1 MVFALVGDSTM
12 TSEPFPFVDATVSS
26 ASVSSPSAESA
37 ITSTTG
43 EARFFPPRF
52 LGAGAGAGTGFSSA
66 AAFFF
71 TGFFLAATDQPF
83 IINGPGD
90 GRGGIFTSL
99 HRSAQGRPGP
109 APLAPPPSC
118 PSQPSRPLGDTRPR
132 DPSRAP
138 SSAPPGPPPL
148 TTGGFPRG
156 PRGRRPSAGSS
167 SDTPQTPEASP
178 RQWRPVCRPA
188 APRGDDRR

>member
-1 MVFALVGDSTM
+1 VADGRLHRVAPAQVLPDGLRLGGRLDDDERALPVRGRDGLLGLGFLS
-12 TSEPFPFVDATVSS
+12 FGRIRNYFDDGR
-26 ASVSSPSAESA
+26 SPLL
-37 ITSTTG
+37 
-43 EARFFPPRF
+43 P
-52 LGAGAGAGTGFSSA
+52 A

-178 RQWRPVCRPA
+178 RQWRPVVPPSRP
-188 APRGDDRR
+188 PGR